1 MNARPLVLILLV
13 ALTHSI
19 CSSRPAEMEPKRPA
33 HTFFQEADQYFE
45 QWDKD
50 KDGVL
55 SKKEIEM
62 AVNNPRYQGEAAAAI
77 AAIEHML
84 RSKDFILPALTKAY
98 LISPDSRPPKAV
110 KADDGNDGGF
120 AKLDNKPGESPF
132 ERTYFG
138 FWQKIVGT
146 SHELFPESL
155 PSFKAAHQGLLGDC
169 PFVSTVGAM
178 LYRNPEDV
186 KRMITQNDNGSYS
199 IRLGNGQTVKLAHV
213 TDADVAIWSSARS
226 NGLWLTVLEK
236 AYRHALVEAKH
247 GKGGEGLSLYDKFGS
262 ADTIP
267 YLLGHR
273 THPIGDLKT
282 VARDEHKLVQLQ
294 HELVSAMREHRLVK
308 AGTPGKRST
317 PGITSGH
324 AYAVLGYDKKTD
336 RVTVWNPHGNYFTPE
351 GPEGLNNGYTTKRGT
366 FEIPLREMLKI
377 FGNIIFETDELAST

>member
-1 MNARPLVLILLV
+1 MNTQSLVLILLI

-19 CSSRPAEMEPKRPA
+19 CASQPAEIGAKRPA

-77 AAIEHML
+77 AAIEHMV

-110 KADDGNDGGF
+110 KADDGNDDDS
-120 AKLDNKPGESPF
+120 AKLDDKPGKSPF
-132 ERTYFG
+132 QRTYFG
-138 FWQKIVGT
+138 YWQKIAGT
-146 SHELFPESL
+146 SHDLFPQSL
-155 PSFKAAHQGLLGDC
+155 PSFTAAHQGLLGDC

-186 KRMITQNDNGSYS
+186 KRMITQNDNGSYTV
-199 IRLGNGQTVKLAHV
+199 RLGNGKTVKLHV

-226 NGLWLTVLEK
+226 NGLWFTVLEK
-236 AYRHALVEAKH
+236 AYRHALVEAKR
-247 GKGGEGLSLYDKFGS
+247 GKGEDGLTIYDKFGS
-262 ADTIP
+262 VDTIP

-282 VARDEHKLVQLQ
+282 VARDGKKLAQLQ
-294 HELVSAMREHRLVK
+294 HELVNAMRDHRLVK

-317 PGITSGH
+317 PGITPTH

-336 RVTVWNPHGNYFTPE
+336 RVTVWNPHGNNFTPE
-351 GPEGLNNGYTTKRGT
+351 GPEGLSNGYNTKRGK
-366 FEIPLREMLKI
+366 FEIPLREMLQI
-377 FGNIIFETDELAST
+377 FSNIIFETNEPDQA